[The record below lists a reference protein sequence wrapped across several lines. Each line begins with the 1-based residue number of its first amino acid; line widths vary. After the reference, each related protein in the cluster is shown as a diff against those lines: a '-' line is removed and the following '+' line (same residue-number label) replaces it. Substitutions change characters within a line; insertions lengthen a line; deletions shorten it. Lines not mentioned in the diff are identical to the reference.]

1 MIDLSVAQVV
11 RCSSCVRKR
20 EERVMGAYATA
31 NGVRT
36 YYEVRGDG
44 EPVVLLHGGGVTA
57 DSWYAQIPALA
68 QRYRVYAPE
77 RRGHGRTPDVE
88 GPVTSDLMAEDTV
101 ALLEVLGTGPAHL
114 IGWSAGGTVAL
125 RLALRRPD
133 LVRKLVLIGTGIS
146 RDGSTAADR
155 ELIGDD
161 AMLAGM
167 FRPQYEPLSP
177 DGPGHFPVVF
187 DKWLRM
193 WRGEPDIE
201 LSALSRLRMPVLVMQ
216 GDDDGIRVE
225 HSAAVATALP
235 DAQLA
240 VVPGTSHALP
250 LEKPDLVNQLL
261 LDFLAQRQAA
271 KFLPLGAL
279 GG

>member
-1 MIDLSVAQVV
+1 MI
-11 RCSSCVRKR
+11 
-20 EERVMGAYATA
+20 MGAYATV
-31 NGVRT
+31 NGLRM
-36 YYEVRGDG
+36 YYEARGEG

-88 GPVTSDLMAEDTV
+88 GPVTSDLMADDTV
-101 ALLEVLGTGPAHL
+101 ALLDVLGTGPVHL

-133 LVRKLVLIGTGIS
+133 LVRKLILISTGIS
-146 RDGSTAADR
+146 RDGSTAADD
-155 ELIGDD
+155 ELVHGPDV
-161 AMLAGM
+161 AALAEM

-193 WRGEPDIE
+193 WRAEPEIE
-201 LSALSRLRMPVLVMQ
+201 LSTLTRLRMPVLVMQ

-225 HSAAVATALP
+225 HSAAIATALP

-240 VVPGTSHALP
+240 VVPGTSHTLP
-250 LEKPDLVNQLL
+250 LEKPALVNQLL
-261 LDFLAQRQAA
+261 LDFLAERQPA

-279 GG
+279 DG